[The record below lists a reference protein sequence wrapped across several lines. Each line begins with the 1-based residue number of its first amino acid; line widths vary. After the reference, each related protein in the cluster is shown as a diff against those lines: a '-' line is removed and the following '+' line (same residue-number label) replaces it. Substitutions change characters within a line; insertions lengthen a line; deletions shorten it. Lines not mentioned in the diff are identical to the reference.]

1 MRRTINP
8 LTRPAHVSPKKR
20 VSWRLRKKWFNRYQK
35 PVWLEQ
41 CVVAVSKDGK
51 TKIPLR
57 IGDVRMLK
65 AGGHSFTLSFAS
77 ISTTTK

>member
-8 LTRPAHVSPKKR
+8 LTRPARVSPKKR

-35 PVWLEQ
+35 PAWLGE

-51 TKIPLR
+51 TQIPLR

-65 AGGHSFTLSFAS
+65 AGGRSFTLSFAS
-77 ISTTTK
+77 TPTTSK